1 MRRLV
6 GPLVSAVVA
15 LSAVTAWAQ
24 GLPPARPVEVGLSAE
39 RLDRIGSALR
49 GEIEKG
55 KFPGAIALIARK
67 GRVAYFESFGFRDKA
82 TGAPMSKD
90 AIFRIYSMT
99 KPLVSV
105 GALVLMEEGRL
116 VLTDPEDLLATG
128 IEVEVRPAGKRV
140 SRLSLLS
147 GGERSLTAV
156 ALLVAIFRARPS
168 PFYVLD
174 EVEAALDDLNIDRF
188 LALVR
193 GYASRSQFIVITH
206 QRRTME
212 AAHVLYGVS
221 MGRDGVS
228 KVVSRRLEQEQD
240 SDDGGEQLSA
250 VA

>member
-6 GPLVSAVVA
+6 GPLVSVVVA
-15 LSAVTAWAQ
+15 LSVVTAWAQ

-39 RLDRIGSALR
+39 RLDRIGPALR

-116 VLTDPEDLLATG
+116 VLTDPVSKFLPPLAKLQVSVPRFDSSTGKVTYTLVPADREMTIQDLLRHTSGLVYGEITVNAPVKEAYIKAGVYQPDGLPFDSRGMTPA
-128 IEVEVRPAGKRV
+128 EPAACRRPLTICA
-140 SRLSLLS
+140 SLRCCS
-147 GGERSLTAV
+147 TVASSTA
-156 ALLVAIFRARPS
+156 RAC
-168 PFYVLD
+168 
-174 EVEAALDDLNIDRF
+174 
-188 LALVR
+188 
-193 GYASRSQFIVITH
+193 
-206 QRRTME
+206 
-212 AAHVLYGVS
+212 
-221 MGRDGVS
+221 
-228 KVVSRRLEQEQD
+228 
-240 SDDGGEQLSA
+240 
-250 VA
+250 

>member
-90 AIFRIYSMT
+90 AIFRIYSRRT
-99 KPLVSV
+99 SSD
-105 GALVLMEEGRL
+105 AWR
-116 VLTDPEDLLATG
+116 
-128 IEVEVRPAGKRV
+128 RRFPAG
-140 SRLSLLS
+140 
-147 GGERSLTAV
+147 RSNSST
-156 ALLVAIFRARPS
+156 
-168 PFYVLD
+168 
-174 EVEAALDDLNIDRF
+174 
-188 LALVR
+188 
-193 GYASRSQFIVITH
+193 
-206 QRRTME
+206 
-212 AAHVLYGVS
+212 
-221 MGRDGVS
+221 
-228 KVVSRRLEQEQD
+228 
-240 SDDGGEQLSA
+240 
-250 VA
+250 